1 MLKLGDT
8 GSKVRDL
15 QFLLRIDIDGIFG
28 PAVEQAVI
36 EFQNANGLDSDGVV
50 GDATLSLLKNSPTLI
65 QSKGFDL
72 RALPP
77 FNPIFDPSISVNT
90 AVLSNGI
97 LLVFTSIDPT
107 DKELGVITTVYKP
120 TTTEQTNEDS
130 VKEFLE
136 GYEEINEFT
145 NFINDII
152 EDSTLL
158 GVLESSYQ
166 KLYRTDNSLSPDVK
180 QNLVTIASLSN
191 FDRRQPPPIP
201 IDLRSKREKY
211 WDNVRSTIQQIKDSH
226 IPPKAVNENTP
237 EDQKPERLQKLG
249 KLILNQSI
257 KLAKSWIP
265 NIQALI
271 TQYAVSKFLEELN
284 DPNNDSSKIKEKY
297 CPKREELDSLIKQ
310 RNNLLDVLNSIG
322 STLEVYTQGVNFSSK
337 FAEILQTL
345 ASGLTGSKFILNQ
358 AAKLIPLIPGAV
370 VSAVND
376 LGTIADA
383 VVFGPDGTP
392 IIPTI
397 KRIATTVSA
406 PFAITQDTIFMCVN
420 LLSILDELILN
431 CDPDATLPPT
441 SDTINTIFATQLI
454 AGNTDTGNTYKGFI
468 LEIETRAYTPKVNQ
482 NRAVGKNNSGIVMI
496 ATDYSFASDPNV
508 LIDELKFIIDKD
520 NLKAY

>member
-50 GDATLSLLKNSPTLI
+50 GDATLSLLKNQNST

-72 RALPP
+72 RATPP

-120 TTTEQTNEDS
+120 TITQTNE
-130 VKEFLE
+130 E
-136 GYEEINEFT
+136 GFEEINEFT
-145 NFINDII
+145 NFIRARI

-191 FDRRQPPPIP
+191 FDNPIPPPNP

-322 STLEVYTQGVNFSSK
+322 STLEVYTQGVNFSAK